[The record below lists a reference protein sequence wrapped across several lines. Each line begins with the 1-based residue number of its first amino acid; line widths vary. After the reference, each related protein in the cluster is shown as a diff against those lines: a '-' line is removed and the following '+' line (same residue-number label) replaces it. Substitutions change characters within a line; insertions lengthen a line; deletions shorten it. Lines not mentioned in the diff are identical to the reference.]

1 MVHEGDAVEPGR
13 AAAEPDA
20 VGAHAGDDP
29 GPGPQVPGYEL
40 GRLLARGG
48 TSEVWAAVALDGGRR
63 VAVKLVHADL
73 GALEAAAREAAVS
86 ARAASAHVVAVEA
99 CVELADGR
107 VAVVMP
113 HLRGGALD
121 AVVRAR
127 GHLSPGEVVTV
138 LAPVASALGRLHDL
152 GVVHGDVSPGNVL
165 LELDGRPV
173 LGDLGLGHVVGEVS
187 PGVWGTDGYV
197 APEVLLGGD
206 PTPASDVYALGALG
220 WLCLSGTVPGPPG
233 LRPEL
238 AEVSR
243 AGEGSEPVVAAL
255 AAAVSADPADR
266 PGAHELAWLLFGAAE
281 PEPLRLVHG
290 DDEVSAVTYRLRAAA
305 GRPPVVTASGPWW
318 RSTVG
323 RVLRWLPRRP
333 SGHPAA
339 GSARGARHAGGD
351 VRRGWGLVT
360 GAGAGVAGRWWR
372 PRPWCRCSSRCSWS
386 RSRCSA
392 APATGPDPP
401 RWWSTRRRSRSSP
414 PTAPTRAP
422 TNRRRGRDPPQLLGV
437 LADARA
443 AAWRE
448 ATPALLHAADAPGSA
463 AARARCRGGRRGG
476 PRRVALHGVAL
487 HRRRGDARSRRQGTG
502 PSCAPASTPGRTPSP
517 APPVPRHDRPC
528 PVPRCSSTWC
538 TPTSAGGCPTCG
550 APGPDRARLPPVE
563 RGGRRAGV
571 GEVRPARR
579 TGRSPCARPRS
590 RCRGRSPPDTSG
602 PSPGAGEVAPDRVAH
617 DEDGLTGLGVLSF
630 TVMSVSVTFP
640 PTLLNMTPTH
650 TTVTSLT

>member
-1 MVHEGDAVEPGR
+1 MPWSRGEQRPSETPWAPTPVTAS
-13 AAAEPDA
+13 
-20 VGAHAGDDP
+20 

-121 AVVRAR
+121 ALVRAR

-318 RSTVG
+318 RSPG
-323 RVLRWLPRRP
+323 HRVLRWLPRPP
-333 SGHPAA
+333 SGRPAA
-339 GSARGARHAGGD
+339 RSARGARHAGGD
-351 VRRGWGLVT
+351 VRRGWGAGDRGGRGRRRAVVAAAVR
-360 GAGAGVAGRWWR
+360 GAGAASRLLVVSVAVLGRAGDR
-372 PRPWCRCSSRCSWS
+372 PTLSRGGRP
-386 RSRCSA
+386 
-392 APATGPDPP
+392 G
-401 RWWSTRRRSRSSP
+401 
-414 PTAPTRAP
+414 
-422 TNRRRGRDPPQLLGV
+422 GG
-437 LADARA
+437 RA
-443 AAWRE
+443 AARPRHR
-448 ATPALLHAADAPGSA
+448 PAHRRARAPRSRPRA
-463 AARARCRGGRRGG
+463 AARCARRRASRGLARGHAGPAPRGRRPGFGRGGARCRGGRPRWPGQGCATRG
-476 PRRVALHGVAL
+476 
-487 HRRRGDARSRRQGTG
+487 
-502 PSCAPASTPGRTPSP
+502 CATPSP
-517 APPVPRHDRPC
+517 R
-528 PVPRCSSTWC
+528 
-538 TPTSAGGCPTCG
+538 
-550 APGPDRARLPPVE
+550 
-563 RGGRRAGV
+563 
-571 GEVRPARR
+571 
-579 TGRSPCARPRS
+579 
-590 RCRGRSPPDTSG
+590 
-602 PSPGAGEVAPDRVAH
+602 
-617 DEDGLTGLGVLSF
+617 
-630 TVMSVSVTFP
+630 
-640 PTLLNMTPTH
+640 
-650 TTVTSLT
+650 